1 MTETSASFKIQQ
13 KYQKAISADVFSFS
27 VKNVTCMGSV
37 FLLALIQVFVFTVN
51 CCELV

>member
-1 MTETSASFKIQQ
+1 MAETSASFKILE
-13 KYQKAISADVFSFS
+13 KYEEAFSADVFSFS

-37 FLLALIQVFVFTVN
+37 FLLALIEVFVFTVN